1 MTMRAIDQI
10 VPAMPATDGAGV
22 TLKRAV
28 GRPGLEMVDPFLMLD
43 EFGSD
48 DSEAWIAGF
57 PDHPHRG
64 VETVTVMLEGRMRH
78 ADSAGH
84 AGTIEAGDVQWMTA
98 GRGIVHSEMPE
109 VADGRLRGF
118 QLWVNLPARDKMVA
132 PRYQEVAAADIPAAV
147 FLHAHYF
154 LYIHIDS
161 L

>member
-48 DSEAWIAGF
+48 DAEAWIAGF

-64 VETVTVMLEGRMRH
+64 FETVTVMLEGRMRH

-109 VADGRLRGF
+109 IADG
-118 QLWVNLPARDKMVA
+118 
-132 PRYQEVAAADIPAAV
+132 
-147 FLHAHYF
+147 
-154 LYIHIDS
+154 
-161 L
+161 

>member
-64 VETVTVMLEGRMRH
+64 FETITYMKVGKMQHRDHM
-78 ADSAGH
+78 GH
-84 AGTIEAGDVQWMTA
+84 KETISSGDVLWMTA
-98 GRGIVHSEMPE
+98 GKGALHSEMPQQE
-109 VADGRLRGF
+109 SGQMHGF
-118 QLWVNLPARDKMVA
+118 QIWLNLPAAEKMK
-132 PRYQEVAAADIPAAV
+132 P
-147 FLHAHYF
+147 AHYQA
-154 LYIHIDS
+154 LLKD
-161 L
+161 